1 VKKKLKKMFVLKKK
15 IQLKIAIPKNKE
27 EEKSKALI
35 DNNNNRSSLS
45 KITENIYTSGYLVAK
60 DIPFLLK
67 NNFTHVINCSRGSSM
82 ETSNEQSAD
91 ANNYDKSPSIKYL
104 PIFLR
109 DDPGADIINCFFQTI
124 DFIESKEESN
134 RPKKILIHCIE
145 GISRAP
151 ALIAGYLMW
160 KQNLRTENAIE
171 FVKSH
176 RKCVD
181 INLGFIIQLHKWENY
196 LFSSPEKIHIFKLC
210 KNIRLLDEKEYE
222 NENYSEIEHLIRFN
236 RKLYYIKNNRSSD
249 NGKLLDVINKLN
261 IENCNIFNEN
271 NEKIKFICNVIKYD
285 KLLLNNDID
294 SLVEINYN
302 DLSNSRFSF
311 EDLIKNHNLVEQ

>member
-1 VKKKLKKMFVLKKK
+1 MFVLKKK

-27 EEKSKALI
+27 EEKNKTLM

-45 KITENIYTSGYLVAK
+45 KITDNIYTSGYLVAK

-210 KNIRLLDEKEYE
+210 QNIRLLDEKEYE

-302 DLSNSRFSF
+302 DLSNNRFSF
-311 EDLIKNHNLVEQ
+311 EDLIKINNTVEQ